1 MAALRFPKACR
12 MNREVSRSGSPLAFP
27 SLAITVEGTLSL
39 CSDVQIGSFFLHR
52 VYYIF
57 SFIEH
62 QNKQV
67 ASCFRR
73 AYFDA
78 AKWK

>member
-1 MAALRFPKACR
+1 MAALRFPKAYR

-27 SLAITVEGTLSL
+27 SLAITVECTLSL
-39 CSDVQIGSFFLHR
+39 CSDVIGSFFLHR
-52 VYYIF
+52 VYIF

-73 AYFDA
+73 AYNFVL
-78 AKWK
+78 